1 MASKQNK
8 REKDVSL
15 RKNKKCK
22 ESLRKDR
29 KEKKSS
35 RTQEK
40 KKRKYEGMRSVEGV
54 RDILPEEYTYWLH
67 IYRILDKAVREFGF
81 RRMELPL
88 VETSH
93 IYKKSIGEK
102 TSFFEKEMYVF
113 TTKEEEF
120 ALRPEM
126 TSGLVRSFIEND
138 MNTWIKPIKLF
149 SCGSLFQAIS
159 SQRGKYREYKQA
171 HFDVFGEPDPIL
183 DAQLIQMANRVL
195 SGLGL
200 KNVRFSV
207 NTLGS
212 DSDRKEYTKL
222 LMAFFKSK
230 KTHLCPNCQ
239 ALLKS
244 NPLHIVRCK
253 EFSCRDISTQAP
265 HSIDHLSQ
273 ESHDH
278 FKYVLEYLDELEVPY
293 ELNPFLIPA
302 LDYYNDTVFDIISL
316 QEKDTNNEKFHLG
329 RGGRFDFLIK
339 KMGGEDTSALG
350 FELDLD
356 RIVFEMKR
364 QKTKIYNEPKPR
376 VFLVQLGELAKK
388 KSLKLFEYL
397 EKNGILMAESFGRGS
412 LKGQLRQSTK
422 MGADLTII
430 LGQKEAM
437 DQTVIVKNMQTGSQE
452 TMSQDKVVEFI
463 KHTLKKNGK

>member
-1 MASKQNK
+1 MTPKQNK
-8 REKDVSL
+8 KEKSVSL
-15 RKNKKCK
+15 KKSIK
-22 ESLRKDR
+22 SQEHFK
-29 KEKKSS
+29 KEKKLYHS
-35 RTQEK
+35 QEK
-40 KKRKYEGMRSVEGV
+40 KKRKYGGMRSVEGI
-54 RDILPEEYTYWLH
+54 RDILPEEYAYWVH

-102 TSFFEKEMYVF
+102 TDFFEKEMYKF
-113 TTKEEEF
+113 TTREGENIT
-120 ALRPEM
+120 LRPEI
-126 TSGLVRSFIEND
+126 TSGLVRAFIEND
-138 MNTWIKPIKLF
+138 MKAWAKPIKLF
-149 SCGSLFQAIS
+149 SCGSLFQSRIVE
-159 SQRGKYREYKQA
+159 KKNYREYKQA

-200 KNVRFSV
+200 KNIRFLV

-212 DSDRKEYTKL
+212 DSDRREYAKL
-222 LMAFFKSK
+222 LAVFFKAK
-230 KTHLCPNCQ
+230 KTQLCSKCQ
-239 ALLKS
+239 VLLKS
-244 NPLHIVRCK
+244 HPLHILRCR
-253 EFSCRDISTQAP
+253 EFSCGNISAQAP
-265 HSIDHLSQ
+265 HIIDHLSQ

-293 ELNPFLIPA
+293 ELNPFLIPIF
-302 LDYYNDTVFDIISL
+302 DYYNDTVFDIISL
-316 QEKDTNNEKFHLG
+316 REKGGDKENTFLG
-329 RGGRFDFLIK
+329 SGGRFDFLTK
-339 KMGGEDTSALG
+339 KMGGEDTSAMG
-350 FELDLD
+350 FGLDLD
-356 RIVFEMKR
+356 TIVSEMKR
-364 QKTKIYNEPKPR
+364 QETKIYTEPKPR
-376 VFLVQLGELAKK
+376 VFLVQLGEMAKK

-430 LGQKEAM
+430 LGQKEVM
-437 DQTVIVKNMQTGSQE
+437 DETVIVKNMQTGSQE
-452 TMSQDKVVEFI
+452 TMPQDKVVDFI

>member
-1 MASKQNK
+1 MISKQKNK
-8 REKDVSL
+8 KEKSVPL
-15 RKNKKCK
+15 RKNKKSQEYTK
-22 ESLRKDR
+22 
-29 KEKKSS
+29 KEKKFS

-54 RDILPEEYTYWLH
+54 SDILPEEYAYWVH

-81 RRMELPL
+81 RRIELPL
-88 VETSH
+88 IESLH

-102 TSFFEKEMYVF
+102 TIFFEKEICGF
-113 TTKEEEF
+113 TTKEGENIV
-120 ALRPEM
+120 LRPEM
-126 TSGLVRSFIEND
+126 TSGLIRSFIEND
-138 MNTWIKPIKLF
+138 MRTWIKPIKLF
-149 SCGSLFQAIS
+149 SCGSLFQIRIN
-159 SQRGKYREYKQA
+159 QRKKYREFKQA

-183 DAQLIQMANRVL
+183 DAQLIQMASRVL

-200 KNVRFSV
+200 KNMRFLV

-212 DSDRKEYTKL
+212 ESDRKEYAKL
-222 LMAFFKSK
+222 LSVFFKSK
-230 KTHLCPNCQ
+230 KTQLCSHCK
-239 ALLKS
+239 ALVKS
-244 NPLHIVRCK
+244 HPLHILRCG
-253 EFSCRDISTQAP
+253 EFSCRSVSTQAP
-265 HSIDHLSQ
+265 HMIDHLSQ

-302 LDYYNDTVFDIISL
+302 LDYYNDTVFEIVSF
-316 QEKDTNNEKFHLG
+316 QGKDSDREKFHLG
-329 RGGRFDFLIK
+329 RGGRSDSLIK
-339 KMGGEDTSALG
+339 KMGGEDTSAMG

-356 RIVFEMKR
+356 RIVFEMKH
-364 QKTKIYNEPKPR
+364 QETKIYTEPKPR

-412 LKGQLRQSTK
+412 LKGQLRQSVK

-452 TMSQDKVVEFI
+452 TMPQDKVVEFI
-463 KHTLKKNGK
+463 KYTLKKNGK

>member
-1 MASKQNK
+1 MTSKQK
-8 REKDVSL
+8 SVQKEKKNSL
-15 RKNKKCK
+15 QKNKKSQGSFK
-22 ESLRKDR
+22 KR
-29 KEKKSS
+29 KKSS
-35 RTQEK
+35 HGQER
-40 KKRKYEGMRSVEGV
+40 KKRKYEGMQSIEGM
-54 RDILPEEYTYWLH
+54 RDILPEEYAYWIH
-67 IYRILDKAVREFGF
+67 VYRILDKAVREFGF

-88 VETSH
+88 VEASH
-93 IYKKSIGEK
+93 VYKKSIGEK
-102 TSFFEKEMYVF
+102 TTFFEKEVYTF
-113 TTKEEEF
+113 TTKEGENISI
-120 ALRPEM
+120 RPEM
-126 TSGLVRSFIEND
+126 ISGLVRSFIEND
-138 MNTWIKPIKLF
+138 MRVWTKPIKLF
-149 SCGSLFQAIS
+149 SCGSLFQSKAL
-159 SQRGKYREYKQA
+159 QGRKYREYKQS

-200 KNVRFSV
+200 KNIRFSV

-212 DSDRKEYTKL
+212 DNDRKEYAKL
-222 LMAFFKSK
+222 LTTFFKSK
-230 KTHLCPNCQ
+230 KTQLCSKCQ
-239 ALLKS
+239 DLFKS
-244 NPLHIVRCK
+244 NPLHIVKCK
-253 EFSCRDISTQAP
+253 ELSCKNISIEAP
-265 HSIDHLSQ
+265 HIIDHLSQ

-293 ELNPFLIPA
+293 ELNPFLIPS

-316 QEKDTNNEKFHLG
+316 REHNGAKEELSLG
-329 RGGRFDFLIK
+329 SGGRYDFLIK
-339 KMGGEDTSALG
+339 KMGGEDTSAMG
-350 FELDLD
+350 FGLDLD
-356 RIVFEMKR
+356 QIVFEMKH
-364 QKTKIYNEPKPR
+364 QETKIYHEPKPR

-452 TMSQDKVVEFI
+452 TMPQDKVVEFI
-463 KHTLKKNGK
+463 KNTLKKNGK